1 MVFGAGGDRDRGKRP
16 LMGAA
21 AARLADV
28 AIVTDDNPRSEDPAA
43 IRAAVLAACP
53 GGREIGDRARAI
65 AEALNGLGAGD
76 VLAVAGKGHEQ
87 GQTIG
92 DTVIPFDDVDVV
104 RRLVGMRRM
113 TAALDRA
120 RPAARPPAARWRRR
134 SPPPACRS
142 TRAPSSRATCSSPCR
157 ARPATATRFVADALA
172 KGAAGA
178 MVHRDVP
185 DAGHLLLVDDTLA
198 GLHRL
203 GGYARERF
211 TGRLVAVTG
220 SVGKT
225 TTKEM
230 LRTILAAF
238 GRTHAAVAS
247 YNNHWGLPLTLARMP
262 PDAAFCVAEIGMNH
276 AGEIA
281 PLARLARPH
290 VAVITA
296 VEKAH
301 IGYLGS
307 IEAIADEKAEI
318 LRALEPGGVAV
329 LPADSP
335 LLPRLRAAAGGA
347 RVVTFGAAPTADVR
361 LVDLAMDADGSDVV
375 AEVEGE
381 RIALSPER
389 ARPPHGDERA
399 RRTGRR
405 AAPDARRRPHSLARA
420 LEGFAPVVGPRR
432 APADHAA
439 GRHRAAARRKL
450 QRQPRL
456 DARGARG
463 AAPAARAA
471 PHRRA
476 RRHAGTRRRRP
487 RRTSRPRRRGRRR
500 RRSPV
505 RLRPADART
514 VRRGSRGD
522 PCRAHAGIPPRWRR
536 SLRAPSRAGDAILIK
551 GSLGSRMKLVVDA
564 LEPTR
569 GGRLMLYDLARP
581 LANQFILFNLFR
593 YITFRSGAACLTALV
608 VSFILGP
615 AVDPLAEVVAAQR
628 PADPQR
634 RSGAASDRED
644 RARPRWAAC

>member
-1 MVFGAGGDRDRGKRP
+1 M
-16 LMGAA
+16 
-21 AARLADV
+21 
-28 AIVTDDNPRSEDPAA
+28 
-43 IRAAVLAACP
+43 
-53 GGREIGDRARAI
+53 
-65 AEALNGLGAGD
+65 
-76 VLAVAGKGHEQ
+76 
-87 GQTIG
+87 
-92 DTVIPFDDVDVV
+92 
-104 RRLVGMRRM
+104 
-113 TAALDRA
+113 
-120 RPAARPPAARWRRR
+120 
-134 SPPPACRS
+134 
-142 TRAPSSRATCSSPCR
+142 
-157 ARPATATRFVADALA
+157 ATRFVADALA

-230 LRTILAAF
+230 LRTILSAF

-262 PDAAFCVAEIGMNH
+262 LDTEFCVAEIGMNH

-301 IGYLGS
+301 IGFLGS

-335 LLPRLRAAAGGA
+335 LLPRLRTAAVGA

-361 LVDLAMDADGSDVV
+361 LIDLAMDADGSDVV
-375 AEVEGE
+375 ADVEGE
-381 RIALSPER
+381 RIAFRLSAPGR
-389 ARPPHGDERA
+389 HMAMNALAALAAARHLTRG
-399 RRTGRR
+399 T
-405 AAPDARRRPHSLARA
+405 AANLARA
-420 LEGFAPVVGPRR
+420 LEGFAPVGGPRS

-456 DARGARG
+456 DAGGARG

-471 PHRRA
+471 THRRA
-476 RRHAGTRRRRP
+476 RRYAGTRRGRP
-487 RRTSRPRRRGRRR
+487 RRTSRPRDRSRRRGRL
-500 RRSPV
+500 PV

-514 VRRGSRGD
+514 VSQRFPRRSVSRT
-522 PCRAHAGIPPRWRR
+522 PGIPQRWRR
-536 SLRAPSRAGDAILIK
+536 SLREPSPPVTP
-551 GSLGSRMKLVVDA
+551 S
-564 LEPTR
+564 
-569 GGRLMLYDLARP
+569 
-581 LANQFILFNLFR
+581 
-593 YITFRSGAACLTALV
+593 
-608 VSFILGP
+608 
-615 AVDPLAEVVAAQR
+615 
-628 PADPQR
+628 
-634 RSGAASDRED
+634 
-644 RARPRWAAC
+644 